1 MPNQQQQQQQQM
13 LTAQQQQGG
22 QPQFY
27 SGDVYPQQAGTSN
40 APQPHILHMVNAQG
54 QPIGQQVKI
63 RTFRQFLDVL
73 SFFT

>member
-1 MPNQQQQQQQQM
+1 M

-22 QPQFY
+22 QSQFY

-40 APQPHILHMVNAQG
+40 APQPHIPHMVNAQG
-54 QPIGQQVKI
+54 QPIGQQVEI
-63 RTFRQFLDVL
+63 RTFRQFLEL